1 MYQNRRTYRAFEND
15 VKMYGTQTILG
26 KVKPDGKFEN
36 DVKMY
41 GTQTDVEKTLYE
53 ASFEN
58 DVKMYGTQTRQSW
71 N

>member
-1 MYQNRRTYRAFEND
+1 
-15 VKMYGTQTILG
+15 MYGTQTILG

-58 DVKMYGTQTRQSW
+58 DVKMYGTQTCHLDHL
-71 N
+71 